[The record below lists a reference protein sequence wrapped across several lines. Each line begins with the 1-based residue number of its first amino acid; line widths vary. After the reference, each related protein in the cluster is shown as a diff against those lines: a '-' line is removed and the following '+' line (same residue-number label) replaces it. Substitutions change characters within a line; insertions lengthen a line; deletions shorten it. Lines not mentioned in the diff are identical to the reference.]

1 MTPVEPASYRTLSDH
16 LWCIDTQQLREQLA
30 ACYLVG
36 DGAHY
41 AFIECG
47 TNHSVPQLLALLD
60 HLGIQREQVRY
71 VIPTHVH
78 LDHAGGAG
86 LLMQELP
93 EATLVMHPRGARHM
107 VDPSA
112 LWKGVCAVYGD
123 DEAER
128 MYGALIPVP
137 EERVRIAD
145 SGEQIA
151 VGTRVLDVLDS
162 PGHARHHFSLWD
174 ATTRGWF
181 TGDTFGLSYRE
192 FDSAYGAFVIPT
204 TTPVQ
209 FDPDAWKTTLDAY
222 LARDPACMYLTHFCR
237 VEDVQRL
244 ADDLRTAIDDYVT
257 IARSLKDSHH
267 RHDAIVDALS
277 AHAVGAAQR
286 HAAPLSEQ
294 AVRELL
300 AHDIELNAQGLEVWL
315 DREAA

>member
-1 MTPVEPASYRTLSDH
+1 MTPVEPAPHQALSDN
-16 LWCIDTQQLREQLA
+16 LWCIDTQQLRDQLA

-36 DGAHY
+36 DGEHY
-41 AFIECG
+41 AFVECG
-47 TNHSVPQLLALLD
+47 TNHCVPHLLALLD
-60 HLGIQREQVRY
+60 SLDIGREQVRY

-86 LLMQELP
+86 ALMQALP
-93 EATLVMHPRGARHM
+93 EATLVMHPRGAKHM
-107 VDPSA
+107 IDPSA

-123 DEAER
+123 AEAET
-128 MYGALIPVP
+128 MYGELIPVP
-137 EERVRIAD
+137 EARVRVAET
-145 SGEQIA
+145 GEQVP
-151 VGTRVLDVLDS
+151 VGQRILEVLDS

-174 ATTRGWF
+174 AATSGWF

-192 FDSAYGAFVIPT
+192 FDSEYGAFVLPT

-222 LARDPACMYLTHFCR
+222 LARDPAYMYLTHFCR
-237 VEDVQRL
+237 VEGVQRL
-244 ADDLRTAIDDYVT
+244 AEELRTAIDDYVT

-267 RHDAIVDALS
+267 RHDAIVDALF

-294 AVRELL
+294 TVRDLL

-315 DREAA
+315 DRETK